1 LKKAFSLIELMIVIV
16 IIGVVYTLAVS
27 NFEDIKDGKTKITM
41 LNLKEYLQKIP
52 HEKSVELLCLDV
64 CSSCNIFVDGQE
76 YMDSASFDDL
86 IDDSVE
92 VYRYDF
98 LLGVQ
103 EQSKKVYFNSE
114 NIEEDVCFSF
124 SIDKQGV
131 SDQVLVEFK
140 DKVYDFTTHIGS
152 IGVYDSIQELMDA
165 KEILAQELIR

>member
-27 NFEDIKDGKTKITM
+27 NFQNIKDGKTKITM
-41 LNLKEYLQKIP
+41 LNLKEYLQNIP
-52 HEKSVELLCLDV
+52 HEKSVELLCLDA
-64 CSSCNIFVDGQE
+64 CSSCDVFVDGKK
-76 YMDSASFDDL
+76 YMDSALFDDF

-92 VYRYDF
+92 IYRYDF
-98 LLGVQ
+98 LLGAQ

-124 SIDKQGV
+124 AVDKQGV
-131 SDQVLVEFK
+131 SEQVLVEFK

-152 IGVYDSIQELMDA
+152 VGVYDSIQELMDA
-165 KEILAQELIR
+165 KEKLAQELKR